1 MNTSLHAVPSVNDSG
16 LSCLIMMAMLHGLP
30 VDEPQLR
37 HQFGNDLFGNQLL
50 LLAAKEI
57 GTTAKL
63 VHQSVDRINRA
74 PLPAIGIDNDGQYFI
89 AGKYDTGGAE
99 PRMVMQRPGSAP
111 ILVPLNELIGLW
123 SGELILCT
131 SKASFA
137 GKLAKFDFTW
147 FIPAI
152 VKYRSLRSE
161 ILSISLVLQIISL
174 FTPMFFQAVMDKVLV
189 KHAMQTLNVIAIGL
203 ISAIFF

>member
-1 MNTSLHAVPSVNDSG
+1 LFWYLEHLFFPSFGSSLHTTCWKAKFQGKLN
-16 LSCLIMMAMLHGLP
+16 
-30 VDEPQLR
+30 
-37 HQFGNDLFGNQLL
+37 LFGNQLL

-189 KHAMQTLNVIAIGL
+189 NHAMQTLNVIAIGL